1 VSAPSERELA
11 EEIEATVVAARP
23 EVEVV
28 EVTVIEPQGLVRVAI
43 DRPGGVDLSLCEEI
57 TGVLRS
63 VRERY
68 ALEVSSP
75 GLDRPLT
82 KPAHFARAVGETVRI
97 RLREP
102 LDGRRNVTG
111 TLVAADPGAVRV
123 ALADGGELE
132 LPLAAVGKSNIVWK
146 PGEKE

>member
-1 VSAPSERELA
+1 VSAPSERQLA
-11 EEIEATVVAARP
+11 EEIEATVLAARP
-23 EVEVV
+23 EVEIV
-28 EVTVIEPQGLVRVAI
+28 EVSVNEPQHVVRVAI
-43 DRPGGVDLSLCEEI
+43 DRPGGVDLALCEEI
-57 TGVLRS
+57 TGVLRA

-97 RLREP
+97 QLREP

-111 TLVAADPGAVRV
+111 TLVAAAPDTVRV
-123 ALADGGELE
+123 ALSDGGELD

-146 PGEKE
+146 PGEKP